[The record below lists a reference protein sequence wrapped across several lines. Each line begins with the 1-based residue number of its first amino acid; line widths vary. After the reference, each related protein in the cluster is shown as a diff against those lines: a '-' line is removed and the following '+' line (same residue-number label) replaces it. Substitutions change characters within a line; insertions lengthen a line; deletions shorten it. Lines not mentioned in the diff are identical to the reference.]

1 MRCKLT
7 ADGLDPFVGGNVIR
21 LVGEISATAA
31 RSNIESWS
39 WSDATLSEAFLET
52 VERKMQSSDALD
64 QIAAM
69 DALAAF
75 GSTSD
80 KGE

>member
-1 MRCKLT
+1 M
-7 ADGLDPFVGGNVIR
+7 IR

-31 RSNIESWS
+31 RVNIETWT
-39 WSDATLSEAFLET
+39 WGDATLSEAFLET
-52 VERKMQSSDALD
+52 VESKMKSSDSLQ

-80 KGE
+80 KGERVTLYCSNSSIEVFFD